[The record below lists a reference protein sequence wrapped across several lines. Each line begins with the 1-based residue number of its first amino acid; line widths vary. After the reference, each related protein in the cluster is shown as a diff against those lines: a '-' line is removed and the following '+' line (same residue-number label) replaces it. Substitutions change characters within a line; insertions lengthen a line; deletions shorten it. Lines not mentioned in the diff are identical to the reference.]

1 MKQMLKRLQE
11 LKVTVS
17 LRNVLL
23 MLIMVFSSGC
33 VSLATSVAT
42 QAGVQVVGEQYL
54 IAQNKPIV
62 RCNLYNVIQGNKM
75 CRIYR
80 QYRRV

>member
-1 MKQMLKRLQE
+1 MLKKLQE
-11 LKVTVS
+11 SKVIVS
-17 LRNVLL
+17 LHNVLL
-23 MLIMVFSSGC
+23 MLSMVFSSGC

>member
-1 MKQMLKRLQE
+1 
-11 LKVTVS
+11 VN
-17 LRNVLL
+17 LRNALL
-23 MLIMVFSSGC
+23 MLLMAFNLGC

-54 IAQNKPIV
+54 IAQNKPII
-62 RCNLYNVIQGNKM
+62 RCNLYNVMQGNKM
-75 CRIYR
+75 CRVYR